1 MLLPVC
7 YCRPVHCYLAVFGLC
22 VDAAFLLPHLGWPD
36 FISSTTW
43 RLRLLR
49 GVIFDHTVCSFIWC
63 HPEVNFKRP
72 RVLSMLPSSCQDHK
86 TRFCL
91 FFLFLSLISKTL
103 YWYFCLTFII
113 LSQVNIYLNCG
124 FVCLVVTL
132 SVFFL
137 FMCDSVWTSK
147 DVLFTSVHLMSVC
160 GYEWLCNVFFWV
172 TLWQLCLLGL

>member
-22 VDAAFLLPHLGWPD
+22 VDAAFLLPDLGWPD

-86 TRFCL
+86 TRFCH

-132 SVFFL
+132 SVFFFYSCVTQCEHL
-137 FMCDSVWTSK
+137 RMFCSRLCIWCLCVAMSDCVTS
-147 DVLFTSVHLMSVC
+147 
-160 GYEWLCNVFFWV
+160 FFGSHYGS
-172 TLWQLCLLGL
+172 CAF